1 LNNVHF
7 RSIHSEHCSNN
18 PKDDTMQTIISEIAF
33 TFVDDAVALASGFV
47 TVTRD
52 IAADMLVSA
61 RTRILAPVDRLARA
75 CDVGGVIA
83 AREAATLRR
92 RHPATHWQPGP
103 APRRWR
109 DRLNIFRGLHD
120 LT

>member
-7 RSIHSEHCSNN
+7 SSTYVNIVQISPEEE
-18 PKDDTMQTIISEIAF
+18 TMQTIVSEMAF
-33 TFVDDAVALASGFV
+33 TFVDDAAALVMGFAGIV
-47 TVTRD
+47 RD
-52 IAADMLVSA
+52 MAVSA
-61 RTRILAPVDRLARA
+61 FTAARKRVLAPVDRLARA

-83 AREAATLRR
+83 AREAAIIGSRYRR
-92 RHPATHWQPGP
+92 ASWQCTA

-109 DRLNIFRGLHD
+109 DRLNVFRGLHD

>member
-1 LNNVHF
+1 LNIVQ
-7 RSIHSEHCSNN
+7 IN
-18 PKDDTMQTIISEIAF
+18 PEEQTMQTIISEIAF
-33 TFVDDAVALASGFV
+33 TFVDDAAALV
-47 TVTRD
+47 TGLKGIVRD
-52 IAADMLVSA
+52 MAVETFTAARKL
-61 RTRILAPVDRLARA
+61 ILAPVDRLARA

-83 AREAATLRR
+83 AREAATLRS
-92 RHPATHWQPGP
+92 RHLSANWQRTP